1 MSSDTRLRIPL
12 ASEISGS
19 EAIEKGCLMIST
31 ALIVGVDMAKKSF
44 TASYRIQADEVDYE
58 VGTFTNDPSG
68 YETLQVALQGACE
81 QHGLEQVQLILEA
94 TGGYEASLLVYA
106 YAQEWW
112 VSMPNPAQVRNWAK
126 GVGYRV
132 KTDKVDA
139 RILAHY
145 GMERNP
151 PLRPQ
156 LATEVTELDSLL
168 KRRLDLEQAL
178 RRETTRLSEMSG
190 RPGISPKVCESFQ
203 QVIDALTESL
213 AEIQQ
218 AIDELQQTHEP
229 FATERQR
236 LLPLP
241 GVGPKIVGPL
251 MVKLMQFQNLTSGQ
265 GDARGLVAF
274 IGLDPQP
281 YSSGTSVRKQPGISK
296 MGDSE
301 LRRLLYM
308 GALAAIRGNNPLRFF
323 YHRLLERG
331 KAKKVALIAVARK
344 LLVWAWTLFSRKSQW
359 NPDFHQIGA

>member
-1 MSSDTRLRIPL
+1 MRK
-12 ASEISGS
+12 
-19 EAIEKGCLMIST
+19 AIL
-31 ALIVGVDMAKKSF
+31 VGVDMAKKSL
-44 TASYRIQADEVDYE
+44 TASYRLSEDPDEADGEL
-58 VGTFTNDPSG
+58 GTFANELAG
-68 YETLQVALQGACE
+68 YKALDVRLKEAGD

-94 TGGYEASLLVYA
+94 TGGYEASLLAYA
-106 YAQEWW
+106 YAQGWW

-145 GMERNP
+145 GVERRP

-168 KRRLDLEQAL
+168 KRRQDLEQAL
-178 RRETTRLSEMSG
+178 QKEKTRLSELSG
-190 RPGISPKVCESFQ
+190 RPGIAPKVYESLQ
-203 QVIDALTESL
+203 QMIDALTDALTEV
-213 AEIQQ
+213 EQ
-218 AIDELQQTHEP
+218 AIDGLQQRHQP
-229 FATERQR
+229 FVNERQR

-241 GVGPKIVGPL
+241 GVGPKIIGPL

-265 GDARGLVAF
+265 GDARAFVAF

-308 GALAAIRGNNPLRFF
+308 GALGAISGNNPLRAF
-323 YHRLLERG
+323 YCRLVDRG

-344 LLVWAWTLFSRKSQW
+344 LLVWAWTLFSRKTQW
-359 NPDFHQIGA
+359 NPAFHPIAP